1 MTFKEL
7 AWSFMEVYEEL
18 DVDQINQVL
27 HNNTPPEA
35 LEFFF
40 AYADKVRTEEGLV
53 DDEKGSDRLAE
64 LMLLGYLIHALE
76 IRLHPETTQPAG
88 WTKAPDERAR
98 DAQESEGSP
107 R

>member
-7 AWSFMEVYEEL
+7 AWSFIEVYEEL

-40 AYADKVRTEEGLV
+40 AYAEKIRTEEGLV

-64 LMLLGYLIHALE
+64 LMLLGYLIHGLE
-76 IRLHPETTQPAG
+76 TQLRPKTQPAG
-88 WTKAPDERAR
+88 WTKASGDRAAR
-98 DAQESEGSP
+98 ESEGSP